1 MNLLGNIAFVLVPAE
16 ALGAM
21 CALLLV
27 AGGMCLIV
35 GAQRA
40 GRSLI
45 GLGIA
50 LPFVT
55 VLAEILFNELF
66 AVLPLWLVRLI
77 SWALLLLMY
86 GLLFGAAM
94 GALFGQ
100 RSWDEAKGHLI
111 ADSMRGI
118 FRMAVSPPALAG
130 WAVLGLYVWLR
141 G

>member
-1 MNLLGNIAFVLVPAE
+1 MNLLGNIAFALVPAE

-27 AGGMCLIV
+27 AGGLLLIV
-35 GAQRA
+35 GAQHA

-66 AVLPLWLVRLI
+66 AVLPHWLVRLI
-77 SWALLLLMY
+77 SWAFLILMY
-86 GLLFGAAM
+86 ALLFGAAM

-100 RSWDEAKGHLI
+100 RSWEQAKGHFI
-111 ADSMRGI
+111 ADSMRGV
-118 FRMAVSPPALAG
+118 FRMAVSPLALAV
-130 WAVLGLYVWLR
+130 WAMLGLYVWLR